1 MSNCQNSGRPIKEC
15 TCGYCSGQLIREGDV
30 FLEDLRAKRAIA
42 DRAKQVWEFLVI
54 LLAPRLE
61 YVSPELITQV
71 TPLYPSIP
79 YPDDN
84 FKGDDFK
91 GALN

>member
-30 FLEDLRAKRAIA
+30 FLERLEALRNKA
-42 DRAKQVWEFLVI
+42 DKLWTFLCV

-84 FKGDDFK
+84 FKGEDFK